1 MTGTLTGAMLAL
13 AVNAE
18 PVLRRNG
25 TATLAGPSLTH
36 WPAEAAASLD
46 AMIAENAN
54 SSSKH
59 RPSLFYKF
67 PVLRV
72 ILELVPECRN
82 PCSVA
87 GC

>member
-25 TATLAGPSLTH
+25 NATLAGPSLTH

-54 SSSKH
+54 QSSKH
-59 RPSLFYKF
+59 WSSPCAVS
-67 PVLRV
+67 
-72 ILELVPECRN
+72 CRCYFGTD
-82 PCSVA
+82 PKYITMCSIA
-87 GC
+87 SC

>member
-25 TATLAGPSLTH
+25 NATLAGPSLTH

-54 SSSKH
+54 QSSKH
-59 RPSLFYKF
+59 ETF
-67 PVLRV
+67 PFTPPVCGV
-72 ILELVPECRN
+72 FLEEKK
-82 PCSVA
+82 A

>member
-1 MTGTLTGAMLAL
+1 MTGTLAGAVLAL

-54 SSSKH
+54 SSSKQYM
-59 RPSLFYKF
+59 PF
-67 PVLRV
+67 PFTG
-72 ILELVPECRN
+72 
-82 PCSVA
+82 PCL
-87 GC
+87 